1 MAARLLSFAHDIAQ
15 QSSVNIVEL
24 ATCWHTSEAEDWT
37 ILFGFLLRRCWQ
49 AIDGKRHGISASA
62 SLEMEPTTLR
72 QHHGRLD
79 TSADIRRLENG
90 QFILLFIANDGHWA
104 IVDFH
109 GNRLVL
115 RSPDVTPLPQAWRQ
129 PSSVS
134 SLLFA
139 VGFKDWRGCKRAG
152 RCQRCRRKN
161 GGRTADERHLKP
173 CCQALDGRPT
183 TLRQLQSSGHVG
195 RLQTMEFFDNSLR
208 FSSPT
213 TAELLLFT
221 FATVLSKLG
230 SDQPLINLF
239 ACRLRRQLSLLSHHP
254 LYAQLDSKSNTY
266 ARPFKKY
273 DRATIS
279 HGRPRAGQRFWVSLP
294 AEINGFVAGKRGLF
308 SVNTEDLR
316 LPDQLTTVSAMIADH
331 LLSSRHPLLFRQVFG
346 LDSKDLGGF

>member
-1 MAARLLSFAHDIAQ
+1 MAYGHIGGHQ
-15 QSSVNIVEL
+15 TIGK
-24 ATCWHTSEAEDWT
+24 WT
-37 ILFGFLLRRCWQ
+37 IYSLFF
-49 AIDGKRHGISASA
+49 
-62 SLEMEPTTLR
+62 
-72 QHHGRLD
+72 
-79 TSADIRRLENG
+79 
-90 QFILLFIANDGHWA
+90 ANDGHFA
-104 IVDFH
+104 IVDSMATGSSSDH
-109 GNRLVL
+109 QT
-115 RSPDVTPLPQAWRQ
+115 SPLCLKLGA
-129 PSSVS
+129 SFLGAISVVCRWIQGLEKLQTS
-134 SLLFA
+134 WTMSTMPA
-139 VGFKDWRGCKRAG
+139 EE
-152 RCQRCRRKN
+152 RRKN
-161 GGRTADERHLKP
+161 GRERHLKP
-173 CCQALDGRPT
+173 CCQALNGRPT

-239 ACRLRRQLSLLSHHP
+239 ACRPRRQLSLLSHHP

-316 LPDQLTTVSAMIADH
+316 LPDQLTTVSAMIAEH

>member
-1 MAARLLSFAHDIAQ
+1 MSWQHVGTLLRLKSGRF
-15 QSSVNIVEL
+15 SSVFFSDDVGKLLRENGTESQPL
-24 ATCWHTSEAEDWT
+24 KPGNGADDPPSTPWTSGHIGGHQTIGKWT
-37 ILFGFLLRRCWQ
+37 IYSRFHRQRWTLGHSRFPWQPARPPITRRHPFASSWRRFLG
-49 AIDGKRHGISASA
+49 AISVVCRWIQG
-62 SLEMEPTTLR
+62 LERLQTSWTMSTMPAEEP
-72 QHHGRLD
+72 
-79 TSADIRRLENG
+79 
-90 QFILLFIANDGHWA
+90 
-104 IVDFH
+104 
-109 GNRLVL
+109 
-115 RSPDVTPLPQAWRQ
+115 
-129 PSSVS
+129 
-134 SLLFA
+134 
-139 VGFKDWRGCKRAG
+139 
-152 RCQRCRRKN
+152 RKN
-161 GGRTADERHLKP
+161 RGRTADERHPKP

-239 ACRLRRQLSLLSHHP
+239 ACRPRRQLALLSHHP

-316 LPDQLTTVSAMIADH
+316 LPDQLTTVSAMIAEH